1 MPRLRGRN
9 HCRRTTRSP
18 ATRSRGR
25 THAGAAPRL
34 PRKEARSAGSSC
46 ATVAIPAMI
55 FLVSNPLGW
64 LMLFLMC
71 LGIAVLTGFGGIL

>member
-1 MPRLRGRN
+1 MPRLRGRS
-9 HCRRTTRSP
+9 HCRRTTRLP

-25 THAGAAPRL
+25 TRVGAAPRL

-46 ATVAIPAMI
+46 GPSRFPAMV